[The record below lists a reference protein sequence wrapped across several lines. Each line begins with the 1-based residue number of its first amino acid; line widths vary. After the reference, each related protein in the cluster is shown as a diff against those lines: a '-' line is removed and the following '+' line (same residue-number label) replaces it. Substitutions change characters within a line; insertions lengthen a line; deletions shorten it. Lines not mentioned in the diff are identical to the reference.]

1 MDSER
6 PIRKTLRRVRN
17 RLAQVTARHDLRST
31 AFLLAMLATTMIWY
45 EKKLYLGSGIRG
57 LLIWAFSDLVLL
69 AALIVLVRWLGIW
82 RGWWP
87 WVRSDALAHRIG
99 YKVGSEADRLLNA
112 LQLEHQL
119 AESPHEA
126 NNDLLT
132 ASVAQVSDQLAK
144 MDYRSL
150 TPRRYHPSKRW
161 LGIAVAIMLTAWVT
175 DPREMTAAADRL
187 IHPERNFPAPTPFV
201 LLSLT
206 GDQEILG
213 GDTTEVSFTAFDV
226 VPSSIELVWGDKS
239 GATFIE
245 HLPLNGDLYAY
256 QFTDMRDDITYF
268 ARYRNPSWF
277 SPWSEIVTAPNRI
290 TLSDRPLIEDMQF
303 TVTPPAYTGEP
314 PNKVGGN
321 VADIAA
327 LRGSHI
333 AFEARTNLDLKD
345 AWLNLNEG
353 QYPVEFEARQVMG
366 NFTLEESV
374 TMSITVMDHRD
385 VINANPIRYTL
396 TALEDYPPTLTVL
409 MPLVEVELDEM
420 MQVPIQFDLT
430 DDYGISK
437 TNIRYQ
443 IRHPEYL
450 IQDDNS
456 YTEDITGIQSNRRS
470 QRITYLWDL
479 NALNLMPGDAVEF
492 QIEVDDNNLAT
503 GPGRAVSNTMIARIP
518 TLAELYA
525 KVNERNQ
532 EAASV
537 TEGVLEDLQEVQ
549 KLLDELDLAIRKNED
564 ITWEEQQSGKELLQ
578 NLDEIIR
585 TMEAVQEQLHEQ
597 GAKAEDN
604 ALFSESI
611 QEKYDELQSLLQE
624 IITPELQAAMDE
636 LRAALESI
644 DPERMR
650 QALQNL
656 DFQADEFEAQLDRYL
671 DIFRRAMAEMKMDEV
686 TRRLEEMAAREEQLL
701 EQASST
707 AEDDHGKINNL
718 AARHAEQERALDA
731 IEEAMRDAASAME
744 PFSPEASE
752 RLNDLGSSDLLLAA
766 EQSMTAGT
774 RSLQDGQMAE
784 SRSNLQ
790 TSTADLQALRDEVI
804 DIQQQFQTATVRDM
818 AARFQAAMN
827 QALSLSRQQESLA
840 AETSGMRRSSPRVP
854 EMAERQHRIIQ
865 GNLRLMEQMMAL
877 SRESFNITPDMGRA
891 LGGAHSAMQDAVG
904 QLTENN
910 PQEAA
915 KSQGQGMS
923 ALNRAALSLSNAIAE
938 MQSSGSA
945 SGFEQFLERM
955 SSLGKG
961 QQGLND
967 QTLSMQLGQMG
978 AMSKL
983 EMMRRLQARQR
994 QLSKVLD
1001 QILDD
1006 FPSQGGG
1013 SEKGLGKARE
1023 EMEEVIRAF
1032 QTRRLTRRTIDRQQK
1047 ILNRLLDSQMSL
1059 TEQDFKE
1066 DRKGRT
1072 APEQFAIDGQ
1082 LELPADLGQREDLIL
1097 RSMEKAL
1104 RAGYSP
1110 EYQAMIRQYF
1120 RQLSDRI
1127 STQ

>member
-1 MDSER
+1 
-6 PIRKTLRRVRN
+6 
-17 RLAQVTARHDLRST
+17 
-31 AFLLAMLATTMIWY
+31 
-45 EKKLYLGSGIRG
+45 
-57 LLIWAFSDLVLL
+57 
-69 AALIVLVRWLGIW
+69 
-82 RGWWP
+82 
-87 WVRSDALAHRIG
+87 
-99 YKVGSEADRLLNA
+99 
-112 LQLEHQL
+112 
-119 AESPHEA
+119 
-126 NNDLLT
+126 
-132 ASVAQVSDQLAK
+132 
-144 MDYRSL
+144 
-150 TPRRYHPSKRW
+150 
-161 LGIAVAIMLTAWVT
+161 
-175 DPREMTAAADRL
+175 
-187 IHPERNFPAPTPFV
+187 
-201 LLSLT
+201 
-206 GDQEILG
+206 
-213 GDTTEVSFTAFDV
+213 
-226 VPSSIELVWGDKS
+226 
-239 GATFIE
+239 
-245 HLPLNGDLYAY
+245 
-256 QFTDMRDDITYF
+256 
-268 ARYRNPSWF
+268 
-277 SPWSEIVTAPNRI
+277 
-290 TLSDRPLIEDMQF
+290 
-303 TVTPPAYTGEP
+303 
-314 PNKVGGN
+314 
-321 VADIAA
+321 
-327 LRGSHI
+327 
-333 AFEARTNLDLKD
+333 
-345 AWLNLNEG
+345 
-353 QYPVEFEARQVMG
+353 
-366 NFTLEESV
+366 
-374 TMSITVMDHRD
+374 
-385 VINANPIRYTL
+385 
-396 TALEDYPPTLTVL
+396 
-409 MPLVEVELDEM
+409 
-420 MQVPIQFDLT
+420 
-430 DDYGISK
+430 
-437 TNIRYQ
+437 
-443 IRHPEYL
+443 
-450 IQDDNS
+450 
-456 YTEDITGIQSNRRS
+456 
-470 QRITYLWDL
+470 
-479 NALNLMPGDAVEF
+479 
-492 QIEVDDNNLAT
+492 
-503 GPGRAVSNTMIARIP
+503 
-518 TLAELYA
+518 
-525 KVNERNQ
+525 
-532 EAASV
+532 
-537 TEGVLEDLQEVQ
+537 
-549 KLLDELDLAIRKNED
+549 
-564 ITWEEQQSGKELLQ
+564 
-578 NLDEIIR
+578 
-585 TMEAVQEQLHEQ
+585 
-597 GAKAEDN
+597 
-604 ALFSESI
+604 
-611 QEKYDELQSLLQE
+611 
-624 IITPELQAAMDE
+624 
-636 LRAALESI
+636 
-644 DPERMR
+644 
-650 QALQNL
+650 
-656 DFQADEFEAQLDRYL
+656 
-671 DIFRRAMAEMKMDEV
+671 
-686 TRRLEEMAAREEQLL
+686 
-701 EQASST
+701 
-707 AEDDHGKINNL
+707 
-718 AARHAEQERALDA
+718 
-731 IEEAMRDAASAME
+731 ME

-804 DIQQQFQTATVRDM
+804 DIQQQFQTATVREM

-891 LGGAHSAMQDAVG
+891 LGGAHSAMQEAVR

-923 ALNRAALSLSNAIAE
+923 ALNRAAMSLSNAIAE

-1066 DRKGRT
+1066 DRKGRV